1 MNSPLQI
8 KFYVRSQADGNT
20 SIILNRTVLTNVVPS
35 FVQSISDTFGVQLA
49 GKQ

>member
-8 KFYVRSQADGNT
+8 KFYVLSQADGNT
-20 SIILNRTVLTNVVPS
+20 SVTLNRTVLTNVVPS
-35 FVQSISDTFGVQLA
+35 FVQTLSDTFGVQLT